1 VKKVAPAATAPPR
14 EPAPATAGPANGVPT
29 PARMTTARQRRLQ
42 LIQPTDVTRGIAAGV
57 ADAWRQHRLEVVAVA
72 LLALGGLIFPLVIW
86 LLGLLIWLL
95 GVAMAIPLKQLW
107 SPLDKLLSLAGP
119 LLLVV
124 IGTAIAVSIGGA
136 RPNAAA
142 YGHEALAEAA
152 DLFKVGTLLGAVYL
166 AWRIQRGRRA
176 PAEPPWVRQ
185 RS

>member
-1 VKKVAPAATAPPR
+1 MNEVAPSPTAPPR

-42 LIQPTDVTRGIAAGV
+42 LIQPTDVTRGVAAGM

-72 LLALGGLIFPLVIW
+72 LLALGGLIFPLVVW

-95 GVAMAIPLKQLW
+95 GVGIALPLKLW
-107 SPLDKLLSLAGP
+107 SPLEKFLSLAGP
-119 LLLVV
+119 LVLV
-124 IGTAIAVSIGGA
+124 IAGTATAVSIGGA
-136 RPNAAA
+136 RQNAAA

-152 DLFKVGTLLGAVYL
+152 DLFKVGALLGALYL

-176 PAEPPWVRQ
+176 PAVPPWVR
-185 RS
+185 RRP